1 MKNKII
7 NKMKEYYD
15 IKREN
20 VKIKRLKRYN
30 NQTHCPDWM
39 DPS

>member
-30 NQTHCPDWM
+30 NQRQCPDWM